1 MNCFSLT
8 DEYEFIQAS
17 RKAVVWLAL
26 APFCCRPA
34 MSDAGAGATEAEVEH
49 EKHLHR
55 ADTRRVMRNKYRK
68 LQRQVLGTE
77 RCTRTQGLLRR
88 HTGMC
93 GGGHHVDGE
102 NTRGEQISI
111 DIVLVFRPRVS
122 AHPNIF

>member
-1 MNCFSLT
+1 
-8 DEYEFIQAS
+8 
-17 RKAVVWLAL
+17 
-26 APFCCRPA
+26 

-88 HTGMC
+88 HTGMW
-93 GGGHHVDGE
+93 GGGTTWMVKIREGDKGR
-102 NTRGEQISI
+102 TRRTAEANALPPSSTNFNPYSKVAARALEAACRGS
-111 DIVLVFRPRVS
+111 DRAGAPGRG
-122 AHPNIF
+122 N

>member
-1 MNCFSLT
+1 
-8 DEYEFIQAS
+8 
-17 RKAVVWLAL
+17 
-26 APFCCRPA
+26 

-88 HTGMC
+88 HTGMW
-93 GGGHHVDGE
+93 GGGTTWMVKIREGDKGR
-102 NTRGEQISI
+102 TRRTAEANALPPSSTN
-111 DIVLVFRPRVS
+111 FNP
-122 AHPNIF
+122 

>member
-1 MNCFSLT
+1 
-8 DEYEFIQAS
+8 
-17 RKAVVWLAL
+17 
-26 APFCCRPA
+26 

-102 NTRGEQISI
+102 NTRGGQGTDAQNSRANA
-111 DIVLVFRPRVS
+111 LPPSSTNFNP
-122 AHPNIF
+122 